1 MRPGNH
7 WIAYVIVAA
16 TALVVQAQAPTLRFA
31 GVDIHGT
38 EQDRAELLRGMH
50 VHDISQ
56 LHDQKALRG
65 PAFASTDPALRTPI
79 PIVDMIFSQP
89 LRRV

>member
-1 MRPGNH
+1 VEAF
-7 WIAYVIVAA
+7 AYPETHQRGQPL
-16 TALVVQAQAPTLRFA
+16 TA
-31 GVDIHGT
+31 D
-38 EQDRAELLRGMH
+38 LLRGMS
-50 VHDISQ
+50 VHDISL

-65 PAFASTDPALRTPI
+65 PAFANTAPAMRTPI

>member
-1 MRPGNH
+1 MN
-7 WIAYVIVAA
+7 
-16 TALVVQAQAPTLRFA
+16 
-31 GVDIHGT
+31 
-38 EQDRAELLRGMH
+38 
-50 VHDISQ
+50 VHDISL

-65 PAFASTDPALRTPI
+65 SAFASTDPALRTPI

>member
-1 MRPGNH
+1 M
-7 WIAYVIVAA
+7 
-16 TALVVQAQAPTLRFA
+16 
-31 GVDIHGT
+31 
-38 EQDRAELLRGMH
+38 LRGMS
-50 VHDISQ
+50 VHDISL

-65 PAFASTDPALRTPI
+65 PAFANTSPAMRTPI

>member
-1 MRPGNH
+1 MLH
-7 WIAYVIVAA
+7 
-16 TALVVQAQAPTLRFA
+16 
-31 GVDIHGT
+31 
-38 EQDRAELLRGMH
+38 GMH

-65 PAFASTDPALRTPI
+65 PAFASTKPALRTPI